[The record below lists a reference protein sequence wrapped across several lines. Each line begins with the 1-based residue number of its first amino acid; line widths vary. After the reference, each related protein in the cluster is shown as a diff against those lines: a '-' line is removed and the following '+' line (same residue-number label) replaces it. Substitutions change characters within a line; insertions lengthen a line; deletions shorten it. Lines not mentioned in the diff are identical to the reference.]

1 MQYIS
6 TANTASGEQVIVA
19 IPLAHLPGFDPA
31 NPHPFTYAVGDEVQ
45 VGWVKSGSTFVPPTP
60 VVLIP
65 QSVTRRQFKLALLN
79 IGLLDN
85 IESVI
90 AASTDRAL
98 QINWTE
104 ALDFRRDNPFV
115 ASMATALGK
124 SEAEIDALFIAA
136 AAITQ

>member
-6 TANTASGEQVIVA
+6 TITRNGVERVVVA
-19 IPLAHLPGFDPA
+19 IPLHELQGFDP
-31 NPHPFTYAVGDEVQ
+31 NNSQPGTYAVGDEVQ

-65 QSVTRRQFKLALLN
+65 QSVTRRQFKLALLG

-85 IESVI
+85 VEGVI
-90 AASTDRAL
+90 SASTDRAL

-136 AAITQ
+136 AAIT

>member
-6 TANTASGEQVIVA
+6 TIDTQQGERVVVA
-19 IPLAHLPGFDPA
+19 IPLADLPGFNPA
-31 NPHPFTYAVGDEVQ
+31 NPPPFTYSVGDDVQ

-60 VVLIP
+60 VVIIP
-65 QSVTRRQFKLALLN
+65 QSVTRRQFKLALLDM
-79 IGLLDN
+79 GLLGN
-85 IESVI
+85 VESVI
-90 AASTDRAL
+90 SASTDRAL

-104 ALDFRRDNPFV
+104 ALDFRRDNQFV

-136 AAITQ
+136 AAIT